1 MTKHAFVRWRV
12 QANTEAGAGP
22 FGTCPRNLL
31 RPVPAAFSRV
41 SLSLLLALSA
51 SVGAAQ
57 QPPTFTEEI
66 QVRVMDLDV
75 SVTDKNG
82 RPVTD
87 LRREDFTVR
96 VDGKPVPIDYFARVD
111 EGTIHAP
118 DLATAS
124 PDQVLEAYRRG
135 GEAFV
140 PRHFLMYVDLGH
152 LAPGGRKRALESLR
166 DLVTRMGPN
175 DRGRVVMFD
184 RRSKE
189 LTEWTSS
196 KEELFAALS
205 RVEKAGVGM
214 SRLLTERQTLREIDS
229 TFRRSSREFIARS
242 YAEQERAEVRQLLDD
257 VNSELAT
264 LAPLAGKK
272 AFIFVS
278 GGFEFQPGYAMAS
291 YALGQANRLA
301 LETRNFSQELE
312 QIVRRAN
319 AAEITFY
326 TIDARGLEGEGG
338 SASNDDPLLGR
349 PGVSFLARQDSQQ
362 GLVTLA
368 RETGGLA
375 LLNSNDFGKG
385 LARVYQDVSVYYSI
399 GVTLSKLPAGYQQV
413 RVEVNRPDVIVRTRR
428 GYAARTEAEQARDRV
443 QATLK
448 TNLTYVGFP
457 LTLRSAPPTKKG
469 SRYSLPIQVTMPASA
484 LTFVPDGSARR
495 AAAEVYIGAIDDS
508 GRMSDIAR
516 EETTFTL
523 PEGRDDA
530 ATPIVYSAIL
540 QTRKGNHRIVVNIRD
555 KATGKMGTAKA
566 DIRVE

>member
-1 MTKHAFVRWRV
+1 MKRSFERL
-12 QANTEAGAGP
+12 
-22 FGTCPRNLL
+22 F
-31 RPVPAAFSRV
+31 F
-41 SLSLLLALSA
+41 SLLFGLSPAL
-51 SVGAAQ
+51 GGGQ
-57 QPPTFTEEI
+57 QPPTFMEEVE
-66 QVRVMDLDV
+66 VRVMDLDV
-75 SVTDKNG
+75 SVTDRSG

-111 EGTIHAP
+111 EGTIHSP

-152 LAPGGRKRALESLR
+152 LAPGGRKRALEGLR

-189 LTEWTSS
+189 LTEWTSG
-196 KEELFAALS
+196 KEELFAAVT
-205 RVEKAGVGM
+205 RIEKAGVGM
-214 SRLLTERQTLREIDS
+214 SRLLTERQTLREID
-229 TFRRSSREFIARS
+229 TAGRRSTREFLARQ
-242 YAEQERAEVRQLLDD
+242 YAEQERVEVRQLLDD
-257 VNSELAT
+257 VASELAT

-272 AFIFVS
+272 AFLFVS

-291 YALGQANRLA
+291 YALGQTSLLA
-301 LETRNFSQELE
+301 LDARNFSQELD

-326 TIDARGLEGEGG
+326 TVDARGLEGEGG
-338 SASNDDPLLGR
+338 SASNDDPLLSR
-349 PGVSFLARQDSQQ
+349 PGVSFLARQDSQE
-362 GLVTLA
+362 GLVMLA

-385 LARVYQDVSVYYSI
+385 LERVYQDTSVYYSI

-413 RVEVNRPDVIVRTRR
+413 RVEVNRPGVTVRTRR
-428 GYAARTEAEQARDRV
+428 GYAARSEADRSRDRV

-448 TNLTYVGFP
+448 TNLTYSGIP
-457 LTLRSAPPTKKG
+457 LTLRTSPPTKKG
-469 SRYSLPIQVTMPASA
+469 SRYALPISVTIPSSA
-484 LTFVPDGSARR
+484 LTFTPEAGARR
-495 AAAEVYIGAIDDS
+495 AAADVYIGAIDDS

-523 PEGRDDA
+523 PEGKDEA
-530 ATPIVYSAIL
+530 ATPLVYTATL
-540 QTRKGNHRIVVNIRD
+540 QTRKGNHRIVVNVRD

-566 DIRVE
+566 DLRIE

>member
-1 MTKHAFVRWRV
+1 MKT
-12 QANTEAGAGP
+12 
-22 FGTCPRNLL
+22 
-31 RPVPAAFSRV
+31 PAIARLGS
-41 SLSLLLALSA
+41 SLLMALFPML
-51 SVGAAQ
+51 GAAQ

-66 QVRVMDLDV
+66 EVRVMDLDV
-75 SVTDKNG
+75 SVTEKNG

-87 LRREDFTVR
+87 LRRENFKVL

-124 PDQVLEAYRRG
+124 PDQVLDAYRRG

-140 PRHFLMYVDLGH
+140 PRHFLLYVDLGH
-152 LAPGGRKRALESLR
+152 LAPSGRKRALESLR

-175 DRGRVVMFD
+175 DRGRVVLFD

-214 SRLLTERQTLREIDS
+214 SRLLTEQQTLREIDS
-229 TFRRSSREFIARS
+229 TRRRSTREFLSRQ
-242 YAEQERAEVRQLLDD
+242 YAEQERAEVRTLLDD
-257 VNSELAT
+257 VGSELAT

-272 AFIFVS
+272 AFLFFS

-291 YALGQANRLA
+291 YALGQGSLLA
-301 LETRNFSQELE
+301 LDARNFSQELD

-326 TIDARGLEGEGG
+326 TIDARGLEGEGV
-338 SASNDDPLLGR
+338 SASNDDPLLNR
-349 PGVSFLARQDSQQ
+349 PGVSFIARQDTQE
-362 GLVTLA
+362 GLVLLA

-375 LLNSNDFGKG
+375 LLNSNDFRNG

-399 GVTLSKLPAGYQQV
+399 GVTLSKLPTGYQKV
-413 RVEVNRPDVIVRTRR
+413 SVEVDRPGAVVRTRR
-428 GYAARTEAEQARDRV
+428 GYAPRTDAERARDRV

-448 TNLTYVGFP
+448 TNLTYAGVP
-457 LTLRSAPPTKKG
+457 LTLKSAPPTKKG
-469 SRYSLPIQVTMPASA
+469 GRYSLPIQVTLPASA
-484 LTFVPDGSARR
+484 LTFVPDGNVRR
-495 AAAEVYIGAIDDS
+495 ASADVYIGAIDDR
-508 GRMSDIAR
+508 GRMSEIGRD
-516 EETTFTL
+516 ETSFTL
-523 PEGRDDA
+523 PEGQSESA
-530 ATPIVYSAIL
+530 APLVYSAVL

-555 KATGKMGTAKA
+555 KASGKMGTAKA

>member
-1 MTKHAFVRWRV
+1 MKT
-12 QANTEAGAGP
+12 
-22 FGTCPRNLL
+22 GTIARLG
-31 RPVPAAFSRV
+31 S
-41 SLSLLLALSA
+41 SLLMAL
-51 SVGAAQ
+51 VPLMGAAQ

-66 QVRVMDLDV
+66 EVRVMDLDV
-75 SVTDKNG
+75 SVTQKDG

-87 LRREDFTVR
+87 LRRENFTVR

-111 EGTIHAP
+111 AGTIHAP

-124 PDQVLEAYRRG
+124 PDQVLDAYRRG
-135 GEAFV
+135 DEAFV
-140 PRHFLMYVDLGH
+140 PRHFLLYVDLGH
-152 LAPGGRKRALESLR
+152 LAPSGRKRALESLR

-175 DRGRVVMFD
+175 DRGRVVLFD

-214 SRLLTERQTLREIDS
+214 SRLLTEQQTLREIDS
-229 TFRRSSREFIARS
+229 TRRRTTREFLSRQ
-242 YAEQERAEVRQLLDD
+242 YAEQERAEVRTLLDD
-257 VNSELAT
+257 MSSELAT

-272 AFIFVS
+272 AFLFFS
-278 GGFEFQPGYAMAS
+278 GGFEFQPGYAMAA
-291 YALGQANRLA
+291 YALGQGNFLA
-301 LETRNFSQELE
+301 LDTRNFSQELD

-326 TIDARGLEGEGG
+326 TVDARGLEGEGV
-338 SASNDDPLLGR
+338 SASNDDPLLNR
-349 PGVSFLARQDSQQ
+349 PGASFIARQDSQE
-362 GLVTLA
+362 GLVMLA

-375 LLNSNDFGKG
+375 LLNSNDFRGE

-399 GVTLSKLPAGYQQV
+399 GVTLSKLPAGYQKV
-413 RVEVNRPDVIVRTRR
+413 SVDVDRPGAVVRTRR
-428 GYAARTEAEQARDRV
+428 GYAARTDAERARDRV

-448 TNLTYVGFP
+448 TNLTYTGVP

-469 SRYSLPIQVTMPASA
+469 GRYELPIQVTIPASA
-484 LTFVPDGSARR
+484 LTFVPEGNVRR
-495 AAAEVYIGAIDDS
+495 ASADVYIGAIDDS
-508 GRMSDIAR
+508 GRMSDIGR
-516 EETTFTL
+516 DETSFTL
-523 PEGRDDA
+523 PEGQNESA
-530 ATPIVYSAIL
+530 APLVYSATL

-555 KATGKMGTAKA
+555 KASGRMGTAKA

>member
-1 MTKHAFVRWRV
+1 MMTKHAFVRWRV

-31 RPVPAAFSRV
+31 RPVPAAFPRV
-41 SLSLLLALSA
+41 SLSLLLGLTAVLGS
-51 SVGAAQ
+51 AQ
-57 QPPTFTEEI
+57 QPPTFTEEV

-96 VDGKPVPIDYFARVD
+96 VDGRPVPIDYFARVD

-124 PDQVLEAYRRG
+124 PDQVLEVYRRVE
-135 GEAFV
+135 EAFV
-140 PRHFLMYVDLGH
+140 PRHFLLYVDLGH
-152 LAPGGRKRALESLR
+152 LAPGSRKRALESLR

-175 DRGRVVMFD
+175 DRGRAVLFD

-196 KEELFAALS
+196 KEELFGAIS
-205 RVEKAGVGM
+205 RVGKAGVGM
-214 SRLLTERQTLREIDS
+214 SRLLTEQQTLREIDS
-229 TFRRSSREFIARS
+229 TPRRSSREFIARQ

-291 YALGQANRLA
+291 YALGRSNFLA
-301 LETRNFSQELE
+301 LDARNFSQELD

-326 TIDARGLEGEGG
+326 TVDARGLEAEGV
-338 SASNDDPLLGR
+338 SASNDDPLLSR

-385 LARVYQDVSVYYSI
+385 LARVYQDASVYYSI

-413 RVEVNRPDVIVRTRR
+413 RVEVNRPGATVRTRR
-428 GYAARTEAEQARDRV
+428 GYAARTEAERARDRV
-443 QATLK
+443 QATLM
-448 TNLTYVGFP
+448 TNLRYSGIP
-457 LTLRSAPPTKKG
+457 MTLRTAPATKQG
-469 SRYSLPIQVTMPASA
+469 RRYTVPISVTFPADA
-484 LTFVPDGSARR
+484 LTFVPDGGARR
-495 AAAEVYIGAIDDS
+495 AAADVSIGVMDDS
-508 GRMSDIAR
+508 GRMSDVAS
-516 EETTFTL
+516 EEATFTL
-523 PEGRDDA
+523 PEGKSDA
-530 ATPIVYSAIL
+530 PLVYNATL
-540 QTRKGNHRIVVNIRD
+540 QMRKGNQRIAVNLRD
-555 KATGKMGTAKA
+555 RASGRMGTAKA
-566 DIRVE
+566 DLRVE